1 MRKKGLALGILFV
14 SALTASALAGQYKVV
29 GVAGEFYFGH
39 ISYVEL
45 KEGGREPLVL
55 REGNGAP
62 EPAVLNLP
70 LGPGDAIQTSD
81 TSRCE
86 IQFDNGTIVRL
97 DANTKLKIEAIL
109 AKSLSSAR
117 KISNLLLAEGQVYVM
132 YRRYDALETFQVITP
147 RAAVKLNNNAVAF
160 IELSDGQAAVEVD
173 RGRAEVLYGQN
184 EDDFDQKKV
193 SAGERVVVDA
203 QDALRPAEP
212 PSASEFRTWNEKIN
226 ADFSELHEGNILPKP
241 YQNLP
246 KAVFEF
252 AQKFGNIHGEWIW
265 HDLYGYVWRPYLN
278 DLRYPWGNWQANWQP
293 YFYGNWT
300 DYKGQLYW
308 VPGEPWGW
316 VPYHLGLWM
325 WDKKAGWVWL
335 PGSMFAPAWV
345 DWEFYFGDYFWRPF
359 SLFDFYDLWPNYY
372 ASLGFLYGSGIS
384 GSPGYDGPLAPAPP
398 VRNVVTKD
406 QLKKKTDPSLPAAKE
421 LKGSLRAV
429 GQALK
434 RGDERVLA
442 SFRETIRRSVIVRKE
457 DFGKPGWQA
466 KVIPFDRLN
475 EKSQAAGGGRG
486 LPVENLPSETVA
498 RIAFRE
504 LAAARVLNEVR
515 AARGSNARSSAP
527 PVSHLDFVFPGDGR
541 IARPEASI
549 QRPGVSPGQVS
560 ARVPGPGRIFAP
572 EIPAVRG
579 PQPAGLR
586 FRDWNPD
593 VRAAARLGV
602 DISYS
607 SRTNE
612 VFCPQLGLRSHNVG
626 PGMRLSSPGFG
637 GTSSG
642 GAGGGGLS
650 SGSGASSGAGLG
662 SSSSSSGPR
671 GSSKEGGGGGKKG

>member
-1 MRKKGLALGILFV
+1 MRKRGLGLAILFV
-14 SALTASALAGQYKVV
+14 LSLAAGALAGQYKVV
-29 GVAGEFYFGH
+29 GVAGQFYFGH

-45 KEGGREPLVL
+45 KEGGSQPLVL
-55 REGNGAP
+55 REGKLAP

-81 TSRCE
+81 ASRCE

-97 DANTKLKIEAIL
+97 DVNTKLKIEAIL
-109 AKSLSSAR
+109 AKSLSTAR
-117 KISNLLLAEGQVYVM
+117 KISNLLLAQGQVYVM
-132 YRRYDALETFQVITP
+132 YRRYDSLETFQVITQ
-147 RAAVKLNNNAVAF
+147 RAAVKLSDNAVAL
-160 IELSDGQAAVEVD
+160 IEMSGGQTAVQVE
-173 RGRAEVLYGQN
+173 RGKAEVLYGQDKN
-184 EDDFDQKKV
+184 DFDQKKA

-203 QDALRPAEP
+203 EDILQPVEQAA
-212 PSASEFRTWNEKIN
+212 ASEFKTWNEKIN
-226 ADFSELHEGNILPKP
+226 GNFANLHEGNALPKP

-252 AQKFGNIHGEWIW
+252 AQKFGNVNGEWIW

-278 DLRYPWGNWQANWQP
+278 DLRYPWGNWQASWQP

-345 DWEFYFGDYFWRPF
+345 DWEFFFGDYFWRPF

-372 ASLGFLYGSGIS
+372 ASLGFLYGNGLS
-384 GSPGYDGPLAPAPP
+384 GSPGYNGPLAPGPP

-406 QLKKKTDPSLPAAKE
+406 QLKKKTAPPFPVPKE
-421 LKGSLRAV
+421 LKGPLQAV
-429 GQALK
+429 ALALK

-442 SFRETIRRSVIVRKE
+442 SYRETIRQSVIVRKD

-466 KVIPFDRLN
+466 KVIPFDRFL
-475 EKSQAAGGGRG
+475 ERPDAQGGGGRSFKS
-486 LPVENLPSETVA
+486 LPSETVA
-498 RIAFRE
+498 RDALRQF
-504 LAAARVLNEVR
+504 
-515 AARGSNARSSAP
+515 SSA
-527 PVSHLDFVFPGDGR
+527 R
-541 IARPEASI
+541 ILAEFKSGTSSKSPNPARPISRGDFIFNGDKRSARPDAVI
-549 QRPGVSPGQVS
+549 QKPAPGAGRPGPT
-560 ARVPGPGRIFAP
+560 VPGPDRLSAA
-572 EIPAVRG
+572 EVPAGRG
-579 PQPAGLR
+579 PQPSGLR

-593 VRAAARLGV
+593 VRVALRLGV
-602 DISYS
+602 DISYL

-626 PGMRLSSPGFG
+626 PGMRLSPPGFG
-637 GTSSG
+637 GISSG

-671 GSSKEGGGGGKKG
+671 GSSKEGGGGKKG